1 MNTSGNDFSVELASL
16 PVDQYP
22 LEESEQNLFNMF
34 FYPEYEQKQKL
45 IAQSSANLE
54 QPQSNEV
61 ENIEK
66 QEGSPKRSFF
76 KKLLFALI
84 ATAILFLH
92 AVTPLSSLL
101 KVLTTKPVFAISTVL
116 VYIIAMYFIIEKI

>member
-22 LEESEQNLFNMF
+22 LDESEQNLFNMF
-34 FYPEYEQKQKL
+34 FYPEFEQKQKL
-45 IAQSSANLE
+45 MAQSSA
-54 QPQSNEV
+54 QPQTNEV
-61 ENIEK
+61 ENVEK
-66 QEGSPKRSFF
+66 QECPPKRTFF

-116 VYIIAMYFIIEKI
+116 VYIIVMYFIIEKI

>member
-45 IAQSSANLE
+45 IAQSSA
-54 QPQSNEV
+54 QPQSNEL

>member
-1 MNTSGNDFSVELASL
+1 MNTSGNDFSVDLASL

-45 IAQSSANLE
+45 MAQSSS
-54 QPQSNEV
+54 QPQSNEL

-116 VYIIAMYFIIEKI
+116 VYIIVMYFIIEKI